1 MAVSLSIII
10 PLFNRKELIKE
21 TIDSVCGQSNKNFQ
35 CIIIDD
41 HSTDDSFEV
50 VKDYIGGDNRF
61 IIEKRNSEL
70 KGASVCR
77 NEGID
82 LATGDFI
89 MFLDSDD
96 LLDPRCVA
104 QRFSLVHQELNRDFY
119 VFQVALFDH
128 NTYVS
133 EYLWSKIDN
142 DDDLEAFINSNGWSI
157 SNTLFKR
164 NFLQN
169 NHYFDDKAQS
179 WQDVEFHIR
188 ALLKTSNYS
197 KFSQAKPDVYI
208 RVSSYHRVS
217 NSNLSY
223 LRILSRINTYLKI
236 ESILVKNGVNYYKDP
251 FLIYYFKYLEIAAR
265 TLSLEE
271 YFLLKKQWTISTK
284 ISNSSTFMLRS
295 YLDFQSY
302 LTKFKLYYV
311 GSVFYRLVRFFI
323 SEDLLYSKNKKIKHN
338 KPIDIK
344 RIMKYQKL
352 D

>member
-1 MAVSLSIII
+1 MTNTISIII
-10 PLFNRKELIKE
+10 PLFNRKNLIKE
-21 TIDSVCGQSNKNFQ
+21 TVDSILAQSSNNFE

-41 HSTDDSFEV
+41 HSTDDSLEV
-50 VKDYIGGDNRF
+50 VREYTKEDDRF
-61 IIEKRNSEL
+61 LVKKRKSIL

-96 LLDPRCVA
+96 LLDPECVA
-104 QRFSLVHQELNRDFY
+104 HRFSLVHQKLNKDFY

-128 NTYVS
+128 DTYMS

-142 DDDLEAFINSNGWSI
+142 DNDLEAFINSNGWSI

-164 NFLQN
+164 GFLQN

-188 ALLKTSNYS
+188 ALLKTSNYY
-197 KFSQAKPDVYI
+197 KFLNSKPDVYI
-208 RVSSYHRVS
+208 RVSSNTLRVS

-223 LRILSRINTYLKI
+223 SRILSRINIYLKI
-236 ESILVKNGVNYYKDP
+236 EDVLEKNGINYYKEP

-265 TLSLEE
+265 TLSFKE
-271 YFLLKKQWTISTK
+271 YFSLKKQWTTSTK
-284 ISNSSTFMLRS
+284 ISNSNSSMIRM

-302 LTKFKLYYV
+302 LTKFKLYYL
-311 GSVFYRLVRFFI
+311 GSFFYRVVRFFI
-323 SEDLLYSKNKKIKHN
+323 SGDLLYSKNKKIKYHQS
-338 KPIDIK
+338 IDIK
-344 RIMKYQKL
+344 RQ
-352 D
+352 